1 MIRISSP
8 FLGVELSSIVFTSN
22 PFSPKSDHDQ
32 ISLSLSQCFV
42 KQRGHE
48 NYGHD
53 RVGFFR
59 RFGLKTGIHLA
70 HFGLESGMV
79 FEGTTECMNV
89 FIVSIPNE

>member
-8 FLGVELSSIVFTSN
+8 FLGVELSRIAFN
-22 PFSPKSDHDQ
+22 PFSPKSDQHQ
-32 ISLSLSQCFV
+32 ISLSLSQYFV

-48 NYGHD
+48 NYRFD
-53 RVGFFR
+53 RVGFFAV
-59 RFGLKTGIHLA
+59 FGLKTGMHLA

-79 FEGTTECMNV
+79 FGGTTECMNV